1 MNGRETQVDAGSALV
16 GMIDRLGQETGL
28 ALQADDQGRYGFVVE
43 GRLTVAL
50 AAEAGGE
57 IVQLEAELARPPVAL
72 LDTMLR
78 RAMLLNRQPD
88 VTGGAT
94 IGLDGDSGV
103 VTLTWRQQVADLDP
117 GELAVTLA
125 AFVERA
131 LAVQDELRQA
141 AAGDGQAEPM
151 PEEPVPA
158 GPEMWV
164 RG

>member
-1 MNGRETQVDAGSALV
+1 MDAGSALAGV
-16 GMIDRLGQETGL
+16 VDRLGRETGL
-28 ALQADDQGRYGFVVE
+28 QLQPDEQGRYGFVVE

-57 IVQLEAELARPPVAL
+57 IVQLEAELARPAEAG
-72 LDTMLR
+72 LDAALR
-78 RAMLLNRQPD
+78 RAMLLNRRPD

-94 IGLDGDSGV
+94 IGLDGDSGFL
-103 VTLTWRQQVADLDP
+103 TLTWRQPAADLDA

-125 AFVERA
+125 GFVERA

-141 AAGDGQAEPM
+141 AAGDGQTEPM
-151 PEEPVPA
+151 PDEPAPA

>member
-1 MNGRETQVDAGSALV
+1 MDAGSALAEV
-16 GMIDRLGQETGL
+16 VDRLGQETGL
-28 ALQADDQGRYGFVVE
+28 ELQADDQGRYGFVVE

-50 AAEAGGE
+50 AADEGGE
-57 IVQLEAELARPPVAL
+57 SVQLEAELARPPVAL

-78 RAMLLNRQPD
+78 RAMLLNRRPD

-94 IGLDGDSGV
+94 IGLDGDSGI
-103 VTLTWRQQVADLDP
+103 VTLTWRQPATDLDP

-125 AFVERA
+125 GFVERA

-141 AAGDGQAEPM
+141 MAADGEAEAM
-151 PEEPVPA
+151 PDALGPA
-158 GPEMWV
+158 GPETWV